1 MMQNNEIEE
10 FSGGGRISPSM
21 SATYPPKGTLNVGL
35 NGNVWINAEDKNGRL
50 AWKQTD
56 ITKGNLRLLSFSY
69 ISEDSFEFYHYKN
82 SFLFKFYYNYDKDSC
97 KILIS
102 TAYKYNEFK
111 SDLNGCNDWFEDNFD
126 IKEYNSET
134 LTEDGIVFKA
144 IVRKLFGIL
153 KNLITNKGLRSITAS
168 KPDEAPEPK
177 FKYGDKVIRKGG
189 KQIMTVVKQ
198 IYDDKKQEWD
208 YDLVFENGNP
218 TILFE
223 SLLEASPEK
232 NPEPKFK
239 VGDKVKRIDG
249 EQVMTVVKQIYDTT
263 EKEWDYDLVFD
274 KDGNPNSLF
283 ESYLELYEE
292 APETKKTPFQQID
305 FLNPSTEE
313 NDVLIKTMSYYS
325 DGLTFVN
332 SNLAGLKFKLKDRIG
347 SVEVLFDKVNNIIKI
362 SEPSK
367 NINVSSLAI
376 QQKITNENITEI
388 TNLYFATLEKFIEIA
403 ESEIPSKDCEAD
415 PNKIISGQVKKF
427 YDLNKSRIDKLDSKF
442 SCKIVQALVSLSE
455 YESCGS
461 PSSSS
466 QQPSK
471 NELLSRISKL
481 KI

>member
-1 MMQNNEIEE
+1 
-10 FSGGGRISPSM
+10 
-21 SATYPPKGTLNVGL
+21 
-35 NGNVWINAEDKNGRL
+35 
-50 AWKQTD
+50 
-56 ITKGNLRLLSFSY
+56 
-69 ISEDSFEFYHYKN
+69 
-82 SFLFKFYYNYDKDSC
+82 
-97 KILIS
+97 
-102 TAYKYNEFK
+102 
-111 SDLNGCNDWFEDNFD
+111 
-126 IKEYNSET
+126 
-134 LTEDGIVFKA
+134 
-144 IVRKLFGIL
+144 LFGIL

-177 FKYGDKVIRKGG
+177 FKYGDKVIREGG

-218 TILFE
+218 TRRFE
-223 SLLEASPEK
+223 SLLEASPET
-232 NPEPKFK
+232 KFK
-239 VGDKVKRIDG
+239 IGDRVKLPKTKKG
-249 EQVMTVVKQIYDTT
+249 VKLIGGMSNV
-263 EKEWDYDLVFD
+263 WDDAVFKGQDYLVINNVQGDLIELDNEYGKYGDYF
-274 KDGNPNSLF
+274 SLD
-283 ESYLELYEE
+283 LDNIELYQN
-292 APETKKTPFQQID
+292 APTPFQQID
-305 FLNPSTEE
+305 FLNPSTEQY
-313 NDVLIKTMSYYS
+313 DVLIKTMGYYS
-325 DGLTFVN
+325 DGYTFVN
-332 SNLAGLKFKLKDRIG
+332 SSLANLKFKLKDRIG
-347 SVEVLFDKVNNIIKI
+347 YLEVLFDKVNNIIKI

-403 ESEIPSKDCEAD
+403 EAETPSKDCEAD